1 MERTLTR
8 ELENAVGQRLD
19 SGVRCKAV
27 PGSAPCRSPRLG
39 RESERQRGR
48 DRSGEAA
55 QPWRGRGRAPS
66 RCWCAGIGAPRSRR
80 PRCARSCCSTSRAR
94 SARAAASASCGGKL
108 GGCSSA
114 SPSPTVSRDA
124 EKAGGQGNAGL
135 VRYSPCQC
143 LISLTVKKLFNRSL
157 STMR

>member
-66 RCWCAGIGAPRSRR
+66 RCWCAGIGAPRTALR
-80 PRCARSCCSTSRAR
+80 
-94 SARAAASASCGGKL
+94 
-108 GGCSSA
+108 
-114 SPSPTVSRDA
+114 
-124 EKAGGQGNAGL
+124 
-135 VRYSPCQC
+135 
-143 LISLTVKKLFNRSL
+143 KKLLLYFQSPKRSGGGECEL
-157 STMR
+157 RWEAGRLLVCFAQPDGEPGRGEGGGAGKCWFGEV